1 MDKKEYMLSQVDAW
15 KQSGISQQTFCDKAG
30 IKLSTFSY
38 WVRISKQQDDLA
50 GGFIE
55 LTNPSMDLKSQ
66 YEIVYPNGVILKV
79 QNTNLKEIF
88 SLVNLY

>member
-1 MDKKEYMLSQVDAW
+1 MDKKEYMLSQVEAW
-15 KQSGISQQTFCDKAG
+15 KQSGISQQTFCDIAG
-30 IKLSTFSY
+30 IKLGTFSY
-38 WVRISKQQDDLA
+38 WIKISEQQDDLV

-55 LTNPSMDLKSQ
+55 LANPSIDLKSQ

-79 QNTNLKEIF
+79 QNTDLKEIF